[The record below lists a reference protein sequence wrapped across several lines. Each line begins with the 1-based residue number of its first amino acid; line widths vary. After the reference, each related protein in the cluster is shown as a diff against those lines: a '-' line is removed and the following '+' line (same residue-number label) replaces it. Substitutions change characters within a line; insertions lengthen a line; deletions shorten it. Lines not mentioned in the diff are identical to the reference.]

1 MMLLMMIVMM
11 SDEIL
16 RSLFLNMQV
25 FDYIYHLNAQT
36 PSGEAAFKTLA
47 GPYGFAKDPVITKID
62 KLDADVPITFLYGAK
77 SWITSDSGGLASNQ
91 VFRKKLMKMRLAKV
105 I

>member
-1 MMLLMMIVMM
+1 MMTNMRVLASFCKRIFV
-11 SDEIL
+11 
-16 RSLFLNMQV
+16 NMQV

-47 GPYGFAKDPVITKID
+47 GSYGFAKDPVIRKID

-77 SWITSDSGGLASNQ
+77 SWITSDSG
-91 VFRKKLMKMRLAKV
+91 VFAHFFFCQNKKETWTK
-105 I
+105 II